1 MTNPTPLT
9 AVQIAYKAMRSYSF
23 RSHTQEIPTIDDIAN
38 LIEAYAAQQN
48 AELLTKCEDLEK
60 QLKTADVYVKHY
72 FQTKDENERLKQQL
86 AWQPISTAPK
96 DGTSVLIFDNYRED
110 KKVDGYNRVVARF
123 DEPLDRWMIHQ
134 RYGNYIACINPTKWM
149 PLPQPPK
156 DTPND

>member
-1 MTNPTPLT
+1 MTNPTQPLT
-9 AVQIAYKAMRSYSF
+9 AERIVKELTEALNFEGPYS
-23 RSHTQEIPTIDDIAN
+23 TEGYPLADN
-38 LIEAYAAQQN
+38 IETYAAQQN

-123 DEPLDRWMIHQ
+123 DETLDRWMIHQ